1 MSGHDE
7 KLSAFL
13 DGEVTDAEARQ
24 IETALAQD
32 PALRA
37 ELDSLM
43 AATAGAQD
51 VFHEMLDEP
60 VPLALAAAIKT
71 APDPAPVANRTAQLS
86 ASKFRWGTFGAAL
99 LCVLVGTTGGYI
111 TGRSDGLHVAAASGW
126 LDDVADYHR
135 VYAAQDRHLVE
146 VPAAEALHIQSWLTA
161 SIGAAVTIPDFT
173 AQGLTFQGARLLVAA
188 GKPVSQLIYTDAQ
201 NRVVAL
207 CQIQTGTPREGL
219 LVQTVD
225 TFDMITWGGAEADFV
240 IFGDAG
246 RGDLLSFAQA
256 AQDQA

>member
-1 MSGHDE
+1 MSGYDE

-13 DGEVTDAEARQ
+13 DGELTDAEARQ
-24 IETALAQD
+24 IETALARD

-43 AATAGAQD
+43 AATSGAQE

-60 VPLALAAAIKT
+60 VPLALAAAIKA
-71 APDPAPVANRTAQLS
+71 APDPAPVANKTAWIS
-86 ASKFRWGTFGAAL
+86 ASGFRWGAVGAAL
-99 LCVLVGTTGGYI
+99 LCLVVGATGGYV
-111 TGRSDGLHVAAASGW
+111 TGRSDGLQVASAAGW
-126 LDDVADYHR
+126 LADIADYHR

-161 SIGAAVTIPDFT
+161 SIGAAVTIPDLT

-207 CQIQTGTPREGL
+207 CQSQTGTPREGL
-219 LVQTVD
+219 LAQTVD
-225 TFDMITWGGAEADFV
+225 TFDMIAWGGAEADFV
-240 IFGDAG
+240 IVGDAG
-246 RGDLLSFAQA
+246 RGDLLSLAQA
-256 AQDQA
+256 AQDQV